1 MIVVKIFLILI
12 VLITMA
18 AVIITLIDCIKD
30 KEFVFALLMVISMLL
45 CMLLILVILAMGQ
58 EPVTTTVTQS
68 IMF

>member
-18 AVIITLIDCIKD
+18 AVIMTLIDCIKD